1 MAHRLASVQ
10 HAGDTSALGRGPA
23 SRSGELR
30 EVMQRRLLVH
40 GHYKHRD
47 MVLEATALALSFPST
62 PWASLLEA
70 KPEKY
75 CFQRL
80 SRKWTG
86 PDEAK
91 ASLCTEVC
99 REF

>member
-1 MAHRLASVQ
+1 MA
-10 HAGDTSALGRGPA
+10 TT
-23 SRSGELR
+23 
-30 EVMQRRLLVH
+30 
-40 GHYKHRD
+40 KHRD
-47 MVLEATALALSFPST
+47 MALEATALALSFPSI

-70 KPEKY
+70 KPEKC

-80 SRKWTG
+80 SKEWTG

-91 ASLCTEVC
+91 ASLGTEVC